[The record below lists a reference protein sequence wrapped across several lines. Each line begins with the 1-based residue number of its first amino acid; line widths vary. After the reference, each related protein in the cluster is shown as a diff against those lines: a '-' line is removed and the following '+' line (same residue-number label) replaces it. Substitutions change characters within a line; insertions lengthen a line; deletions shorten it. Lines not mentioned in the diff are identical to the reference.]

1 MNHILNVL
9 AIAVCFYVFD
19 LLWRHSNLYKK
30 LTLNKVLNN
39 KSTKIILSIISILLI
54 GVCII
59 VEKIFSGYLFGEDN
73 IKILIKGISL
83 LILYITTSFI
93 FMDKYIETS
102 NTK

>member
-1 MNHILNVL
+1 SKGLSSDSSALV
-9 AIAVCFYVFD
+9 
-19 LLWRHSNLYKK
+19 SNK
-30 LTLNKVLNN
+30 LRIFTV
-39 KSTKIILSIISILLI
+39 SILSSSILHN
-54 GVCII
+54 
-59 VEKIFSGYLFGEDN
+59 LFGEDN

>member
-30 LTLNKVLNN
+30 LTLNKILNN
-39 KSTKIILSIISILLI
+39 KSTKIILAIISILLI

-93 FMDKYIETS
+93 FMDKYTETS